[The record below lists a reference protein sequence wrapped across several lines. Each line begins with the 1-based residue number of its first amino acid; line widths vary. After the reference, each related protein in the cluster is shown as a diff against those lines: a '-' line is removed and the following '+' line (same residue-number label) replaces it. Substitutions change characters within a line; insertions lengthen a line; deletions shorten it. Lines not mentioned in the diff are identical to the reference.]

1 MPLVSFDITQQCVR
15 RALPCMDASSD
26 IVLLSRLPLYVSLQQ
41 CIDHVSPYLVEALV
55 SHVQVVTMLEE
66 SKTFG
71 LLVRCISATAASN
84 LVAALDDSVGP
95 STFSELRLSAMQVV
109 GDVMPIKQGGS
120 APSQRRGNSPLLHPE
135 SAPVCSICLDAADA
149 LSGTCP
155 GPSTFS
161 ELRLSAMQVVG
172 DVMPIKQGG
181 SAPSQ
186 RRGNSPLL
194 HPESAPVCSICL
206 DAADALS
213 GTCPP
218 VITTIC
224 AHTFHLNCI
233 AKCSHGEPCP
243 LCRFDMLLLEG
254 SSECS
259 ACGGHNDLWMCLVC
273 GAVNCGRNKLGH
285 AFEHYRTTTHSH
297 ACQVGGSRVWDYES
311 DAFVHHLALPD
322 EGGAPV
328 PAASAARWCDD
339 DDEMMDEV
347 LLQSKIEVVND
358 YYSRI
363 LNSQLA
369 QQQRYFEG
377 MLSSRSVQSILQLE
391 HVERVAIMRQAA
403 YEFKGVATALTSTMK
418 TLLHIYQKK
427 SHQLAQQ
434 RDFLSTTL
442 AALNEGNDK
451 LQHRVESFKPTAS
464 TASNERITELEK
476 EVEKLI
482 MDLSK

>member
-84 LVAALDDSVGP
+84 LVAALDDSV
-95 STFSELRLSAMQVV
+95 
-109 GDVMPIKQGGS
+109 
-120 APSQRRGNSPLLHPE
+120 
-135 SAPVCSICLDAADA
+135 
-149 LSGTCP
+149 

-369 QQQRYFEG
+369 QQHRYFEG

-464 TASNERITELEK
+464 TASNERITELEM